1 MSSSSIEATPPRA
14 SSGWAGCRL
23 GERGNAAGAKRN
35 GRGNALGNVR
45 PGPPM
50 AAPIPE
56 DGGGGFGTRQLVHPG
71 DVVEEVQ
78 HLEAGKQ
85 ELFGG

>member
-1 MSSSSIEATPPRA
+1 
-14 SSGWAGCRL
+14 
-23 GERGNAAGAKRN
+23 
-35 GRGNALGNVR
+35 
-45 PGPPM
+45 M

-78 HLEAGKQ
+78 HLEAGEQ